1 MAAKRLP
8 PVWMLGLANG
18 PLGVSGAIALLI
30 TPQLLAGAHVPE
42 PRIAQITG
50 LALVPT
56 FCAFLVSPIL
66 DVRFSRRTYVLAFAS
81 LGALFCGLALAN
93 MGNPAVVGW
102 LLFGAMFSIMLT
114 TAAGGGWLAGL
125 IPREDE
131 SKLGAWLIVGNI
143 GGFGLASVIGAPLI
157 HALPNPIGAII
168 LAALVILPIVA
179 IVPFI
184 PAPGPDRRLAKES
197 FGQFAGEGGAL
208 VRRPEVLQSLI
219 LFGAPAATFA
229 LTNTLGGLGHDF
241 GAQEHLV
248 SLVGGAGVN
257 SGGVVGS
264 LLVPPLAEKLAPR
277 PLYLAIGATGAVF
290 TLSLILLPK
299 VPAVFAAAMVGQN
312 VFQAA
317 AMATANVVIF
327 RAIGKGNPFAATQ
340 FSLLLAAMGLPL
352 SYMQVIDGH
361 AYGAG
366 GLGAAFLADAGLGL
380 VAVSVLATILLLAAR
395 RDRAKATLAGA
406 E

>member
-8 PVWMLGLANG
+8 PVWLLGLANG

-30 TPQLLAGAHVPE
+30 TPQLLAAAHVPE
-42 PRIAQITG
+42 PRIAQVTG

-56 FCAFLVSPIL
+56 FIAFLVSPIL
-66 DVRFSRRTYVLAFAS
+66 DVRFSRRTYVLVFAS

-93 MGNPAVVGW
+93 MHKVELVGW
-102 LLFGAMFSIMLT
+102 LLFGAMFAIMLT
-114 TAAGGGWLAGL
+114 TAAGGGWLSSL
-125 IPREDE
+125 IPQADE
-131 SKLGAWLIVGNI
+131 SRLGAWLIVGNI
-143 GGFGLASVIGAPLI
+143 AGFGIASVIGASLM
-157 HALPNPIGAII
+157 HALPAPLGAIV
-168 LAALVILPIVA
+168 LAAMVIVPIVA

-197 FGQFAGEGGAL
+197 FGQFAGDIAAL
-208 VRRPEVLQSLI
+208 VRRREVLQSLI

-241 GAQEHLV
+241 GAGERFV
-248 SLVGGAGVN
+248 SLIGGAGVLA
-257 SGGVVGS
+257 GGVVGS

-277 PLYLAIGATGAVF
+277 PLYLCIGATGAVF

-299 VPAVFAAAMVGQN
+299 VPAVFAAAMVGEN

-327 RAIGKGNPFAATQ
+327 RAIGKDNPFAATQ

-361 AYGAG
+361 AYGAA
-366 GLGAAFLADAGLGL
+366 GLTGAFLADAGLGL
-380 VAVSVLATILLLAAR
+380 AAVAVLASILLLVRRSGRAA
-395 RDRAKATLAGA
+395 LAGA

>member
-1 MAAKRLP
+1 MTRKRLP
-8 PVWMLGLANG
+8 PVWLLGLANG

-30 TPQLLAGAHVPE
+30 TPQLLAAAHVPE
-42 PRIAQITG
+42 PRIAQVTG
-50 LALVPT
+50 LALAPT
-56 FCAFLVSPIL
+56 FIAFLVSPIL

-81 LGALFCGLALAN
+81 LGALFSGLALAN
-93 MGNPAVVGW
+93 MHRVELVGW
-102 LLFGAMFSIMLT
+102 LLFGAMFAIMLA

-125 IPREDE
+125 IPKADE

-143 GGFGLASVIGAPLI
+143 GGFGVASVIGAPLI
-157 HALPNPIGAII
+157 HALPQPLGAAI
-168 LAALVILPIVA
+168 LAALVIAPIVA

-197 FGQFAGEGGAL
+197 FGQFAGDLAAL
-208 VRRPEVLQSLI
+208 VRRPEVLQALI

-229 LTNTLGGLGHDF
+229 LTNTLGGLGHDY
-241 GAQEHLV
+241 GASERFV
-248 SLVGGAGVN
+248 SLVGGAGVVL
-257 SGGVVGS
+257 GGVVGS
-264 LLVPPLAEKLAPR
+264 LLVPPMAERLAPR
-277 PLYLAIGATGAVF
+277 RLYLAIGAVGALF

-299 VPAVFAAAMVGQN
+299 TPPLFAAAMVGQN

-327 RAIGKGNPFAATQ
+327 RAIGKDNPFAATQ

-352 SYMQVIDGH
+352 SYMQVLDGH
-361 AYGAG
+361 AYGMAG
-366 GLGAAFLADAGLGL
+366 LTGAYLTDAGLAL
-380 VAVSVLATILLLAAR
+380 VACVLLSALHLR
-395 RDRAKATLAGA
+395 RRRRKPALAGA